1 MNDATT
7 TSEREEV
14 LAGLA
19 DSVWK
24 LDAAMATEFANRA
37 VAIGMDAYEAIND
50 GLAKGMMVVSGKFD
64 RREYFVPE
72 LLRAAK
78 AMNTGIDILKPYLKV
93 DASTHKGTVVIATV
107 KGDIHQIGKNLVA
120 LMLRTAG
127 FTVHDLG
134 VNCPA
139 EKYLGKAREENAD
152 IIGMSALMTTT
163 MLYMETVTQALQ
175 KEGMRERISVMVGGA
190 PVSEMF
196 AKKVGA
202 DRYASHAAM
211 AVEVAKELVAA
222 KVA

>member
-1 MNDATT
+1 MNDVTT
-7 TSEREEV
+7 TSEREEI

-24 LDAAMATEFANRA
+24 LDAAMATQFANRA

>member
-1 MNDATT
+1 MNDVTT
-7 TSEREEV
+7 TNEREEI

-24 LDAAMATEFANRA
+24 LDAAMATQFANRA

>member
-1 MNDATT
+1 MS
-7 TSEREEV
+7 SERDEI

-24 LDAAMATEFANRA
+24 LDAAMATQFAHRA
-37 VAIGMDAYEAIND
+37 IAAGMDAYVAIND
-50 GLAKGMMVVSGKFD
+50 GLAKGMMVVSGMFD

-78 AMNTGIDILKPYLKV
+78 AMNTAIDLLKPHLKV
-93 DASTHKGTVVIATV
+93 DATTHKGTVVIATV

-139 EKYLGKAREENAD
+139 EKYLGKAKEENAD

-163 MLYMETVTQALQ
+163 MLYMETVTQALHN
-175 KEGMRERISVMVGGA
+175 EGMRERISVMVGGA

>member
-1 MNDATT
+1 MNDVATT
-7 TSEREEV
+7 NEREQV

-190 PVSEMF
+190 PVSETF

>member
-1 MNDATT
+1 MSDSPAN
-7 TSEREEV
+7 EREAV

-24 LDAAMATEFANRA
+24 LDAAMATEFAQRA
-37 VAIGMDAYEAIND
+37 LAIGIDAYDAIND

-78 AMNTGIDILKPYLKV
+78 AMNTGIDILKPFLKV

-175 KEGMRERISVMVGGA
+175 KEGLRERISVMVGGA
-190 PVSEMF
+190 PVSEAF

>member
-1 MNDATT
+1 MNDSTAN
-7 TSEREEV
+7 ERETI
-14 LAGLA
+14 LKGLG

-24 LDAAMATEFANRA
+24 LDPAMATEFAQRA
-37 VAIGMDAYEAIND
+37 IAAGIDAYDAIND
-50 GLAKGMMVVSGKFD
+50 GLAKGMAVVSGMFD

-78 AMNTGIDILKPYLKV
+78 AMNTGIDLLKPYLRV

-134 VNCPA
+134 VNCPV
-139 EKYLGKAREENAD
+139 EKYLGKAKEENAD

-163 MLYMETVTQALQ
+163 MLYMETVTQQLEQ
-175 KEGMRERISVMVGGA
+175 EGMRERIKVMVGGA
-190 PVSEMF
+190 PVSESF
-196 AKKVGA
+196 AMKVGA
-202 DRYASHAAM
+202 DRYASHAAV
-211 AVEVAKELVAA
+211 AVEVAKELVAS

>member
-1 MNDATT
+1 MNDVTT
-7 TSEREEV
+7 TNEREEI

-24 LDAAMATEFANRA
+24 LDAAMATQFANRA

-139 EKYLGKAREENAD
+139 EKYLGKAKEENAD

>member
-1 MNDATT
+1 MNDTT
-7 TSEREEV
+7 TSEREVV
-14 LAGLA
+14 LGGLA
-19 DSVWK
+19 ESVWT
-24 LDAAMATEFANRA
+24 LDPAKAAEFAHRA
-37 VAIGMDAYEAIND
+37 IAMEIDAYDAIND

-78 AMNTGIDILKPYLKV
+78 AMNTGIDILKPHLKV
-93 DASTHKGTVVIATV
+93 DATTHKGTVVIATV

-139 EKYLGKAREENAD
+139 EKYLGKAKEENAD

-163 MLYMETVTQALQ
+163 MLYMETVTRALQ
-175 KEGMRERISVMVGGA
+175 QEGMRERIKVMVGGA
-190 PVSEMF
+190 PVSETF

-202 DRYASHAAM
+202 DSYASHAAM
-211 AVEVAKELVAA
+211 AVEVAKELVAQ

>member
-1 MNDATT
+1 MNDSTAN
-7 TSEREEV
+7 ERETI
-14 LAGLA
+14 LKGLG

-24 LDAAMATEFANRA
+24 LDPAMATEFAQRA
-37 VAIGMDAYEAIND
+37 IAAGIDAYVAIND
-50 GLAKGMMVVSGKFD
+50 GLAKGMAVVSGMFD

-78 AMNTGIDILKPYLKV
+78 AMNTGIDLLKPHLKV

-139 EKYLGKAREENAD
+139 EKYLGKAKEENAD

-163 MLYMETVTQALQ
+163 MLYMETVTQQLEQ
-175 KEGMRERISVMVGGA
+175 EGMRERIKVMVGGA
-190 PVSEMF
+190 PVSESF
-196 AKKVGA
+196 AMKVGA
-202 DRYASHAAM
+202 DRYASHAAV
-211 AVEVAKELVAA
+211 AVEVAKELVAS

>member
-1 MNDATT
+1 MNAPAVD
-7 TSEREEV
+7 ERDVV

-24 LDAAMATEFANRA
+24 LDAAMATDFANRA
-37 VAIGMDAYEAIND
+37 VAMGMDAYEAIND

-139 EKYLGKAREENAD
+139 EKYLGKAKEENAD

-175 KEGMRERISVMVGGA
+175 KEGMRERIKVMVGGA
-190 PVSEMF
+190 PVSETF

-202 DRYASHAAM
+202 DSYASHAAM